1 MLLVYTPTQESLRR
15 FLSVEHPQP
24 VHGRVRGV
32 SIITFSVNASWQATV
47 SKKINA
53 FDRKAI
59 MLYFVITPCVSVRFL
74 TFIRDVMKLIPL
86 AHRHMLKTVP
96 ANLIVAQVA
105 TSFSFRREFSLA
117 I

>member
-1 MLLVYTPTQESLRR
+1 MLPVYTPTQEFLRR

-47 SKKINA
+47 SKKISA
-53 FDRKAI
+53 FDPKAT
-59 MLYFVITPCVSVRFL
+59 LYFVITSCVSVRFL

-86 AHRHMLKTVP
+86 AHRHMLKTVL
-96 ANLIVAQVA
+96 ANLIVVQVA